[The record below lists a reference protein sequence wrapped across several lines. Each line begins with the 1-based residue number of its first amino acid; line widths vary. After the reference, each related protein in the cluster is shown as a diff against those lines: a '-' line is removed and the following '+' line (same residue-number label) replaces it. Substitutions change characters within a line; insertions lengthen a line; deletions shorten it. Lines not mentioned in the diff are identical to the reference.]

1 MTVQSHP
8 QVSRDLVL
16 AARQGLLPA
25 RGSGWLSGFANML
38 SKELGEWFHT
48 RKWLWQL
55 LIWMAVSNGFI
66 ALVFF
71 VLPVISSIFPMAK
84 TTIDQILKAFTIMPQ
99 PEANFVFYFFSVL
112 VMTGVF
118 GVIILAQDEIIQE
131 KQSGTAAWI
140 LSKPAARQ
148 GFILTKLLSNS
159 IGILVFMIA
168 IPGLIV
174 QVEIFM
180 ASHKILPLVPFL
192 AGCAVTFLVLLFY
205 LSLVI
210 MLGVL
215 FDTRGKVLGL
225 AIGVYFVCQI
235 AKSFLPQIALA
246 LPSTMDAASMA
257 LALGQPLMAI
267 QVVGVISIATLSLV
281 FILVALWRFQHKE
294 F

>member
-1 MTVQSHP
+1 MTVQSQP
-8 QVSRDLVL
+8 QVSRDLIH

-25 RGSGWLSGFANML
+25 RGKSWLSGFANML
-38 SKELGEWFHT
+38 SKELGEWFRT

-55 LIWMAVSNGFI
+55 LIWTIISNGFI

-71 VLPVISSIFPMAK
+71 GLPAISSAFPMAK
-84 TTIDQILKAFTIMPQ
+84 TMIDQMLAAFTIIPE
-99 PEANFVFYFFSVL
+99 PEANFVFYFFSIL
-112 VMTGVF
+112 VMSGVF

-168 IPGLIV
+168 IPGLIL
-174 QVEIFM
+174 QVEIFL
-180 ASHKILPLVPFL
+180 ASHKILPLIPFMASCGVAL
-192 AGCAVTFLVLLFY
+192 LVLLFY

-215 FDTRGKVLGL
+215 FETRGKVLGFV
-225 AIGVYFVCQI
+225 IGVYFVCQI

-246 LPSTMDAASMA
+246 LPSTMDAASVA
-257 LALGQPLMAI
+257 LALGQPLMPI

-281 FILVALWRFQHKE
+281 FILVALWRFQHEE